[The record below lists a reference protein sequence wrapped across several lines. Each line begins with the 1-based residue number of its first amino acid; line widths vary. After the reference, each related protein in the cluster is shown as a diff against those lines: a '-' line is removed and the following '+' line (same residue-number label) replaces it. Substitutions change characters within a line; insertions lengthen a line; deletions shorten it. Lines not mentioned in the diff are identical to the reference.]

1 MAITVKYLEDLGVEK
16 EVAEKIFA
24 ERSKEIEAD
33 KAKREKLET
42 ELKEKKES
50 LDNLSKEF
58 EDLKSSNASAE
69 EYKTKYEALVADNE
83 AKAKQAE
90 ADRILAEKTEN
101 INKRFEAVVGEKKF
115 SHNAIK
121 ADYLKKFGEALE
133 LEENKSLSDEQV
145 FYNLIKDDKN
155 AFEGVTAVR
164 LAGGRPTGTGNGYSS
179 VKEIMNSDMTREQ
192 KRQAIAENIA
202 KGNIDNGS
210 RS

>member
-101 INKRFEAVVGEKKF
+101 INKRFDAVVGEKKF

-121 ADYLKKFGEALE
+121 ADYLKKFGEAIE

-145 FYNLIKDDKN
+145 FHNLIKDDAT
-155 AFEGVTAVR
+155 AFTGVTAVK
-164 LAGGRPTGTGNGYSS
+164 LAGGRPSGTSG
-179 VKEIMNSDMTREQ
+179 KTRDEIMAIKDGNTR
-192 KRQAIAENIA
+192 RAEMLANA
-202 KGNIDNGS
+202 QLFNELNK
-210 RS
+210 

>member
-42 ELKEKKES
+42 ELKEKKEG
-50 LDNLSKEF
+50 LDTLSKEF
-58 EDLKSSNASAE
+58 EELKSSNASAE

-145 FYNLIKDDKN
+145 FHNLIKDDKN
-155 AFEGVTAVR
+155 AFEGVTAVK

-179 VKEIMNSDMTREQ
+179 VKEIMSSDMTREQ